1 MRKETQVSYPTLRL
15 VKFFIE
21 LQQILLVDS
30 PYVRK
35 DPLLAFLHV
44 FIVHYVLIYMK
55 KKGRTDLTL
64 EYRKKTLAIQLK
76 SPARY
81 DEALL
86 YVKRALQIEEQTLP
100 INPSELATIDHRVGT
115 VYFRQNNY
123 EKALE

>member
-44 FIVHYVLIYMK
+44 Y
-55 KKGRTDLTL
+55 
-64 EYRKKTLAIQLK
+64 LK
-76 SPARY
+76 LARY